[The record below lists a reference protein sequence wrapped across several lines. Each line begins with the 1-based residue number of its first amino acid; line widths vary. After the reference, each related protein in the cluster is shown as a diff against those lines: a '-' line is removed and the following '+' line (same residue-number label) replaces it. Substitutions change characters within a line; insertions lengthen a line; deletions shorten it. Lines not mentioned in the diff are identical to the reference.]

1 MVEQIAHLSTSGFV
15 NQLQVRENAFCC
27 EVHCLPSLSDCS
39 EFFIVAS
46 LAFKGFVIDLRF
58 LFLRCW
64 GLNNFL
70 YPVLLFEL
78 VWVLRKLS
86 QM

>member
-1 MVEQIAHLSTSGFV
+1 MVKQIAYLSTSGFL
-15 NQLQVRENAFCC
+15 NQLQVREDAFCC
-27 EVHCLPSLSDCS
+27 KVHGLPAFPDCS
-39 EFFIVAS
+39 EFIVAS
-46 LAFKGFVIDLRF
+46 LAFKGFVIDLHF

-78 VWVLRKLS
+78 VWVLWELS
-86 QM
+86 QI